1 MAKIKEK
8 LKLIKLRLRPSPRST
23 KVMQI
28 IAILFAM
35 MALLALRMATT
46 YLDTRTE
53 ELRQKAVS
61 MEQENKDLQENI
73 GILGSV
79 QSIIQIAKDELGLVD
94 PNTIILS
101 PESQ

>member
-23 KVMQI
+23 KIMLIV
-28 IAILFAM
+28 AILFAM
-35 MALLALRMATT
+35 TALIALRMAITD
-46 YLDTRTE
+46 LDNRAE
-53 ELRQKAVS
+53 DLRKKAAA

-79 QSIIQIAKDELGLVD
+79 QSIIQIARDELGLVD
-94 PNTIILS
+94 PNTVILE
-101 PESQ
+101 PES

>member
-23 KVMQI
+23 KIMLIV
-28 IAILFAM
+28 AILFAM
-35 MALLALRMATT
+35 TALIMLRMAITD
-46 YLDTRTE
+46 LDNRTE
-53 ELRQKAVS
+53 DLRKKAAA

-79 QSIIQIAKDELGLVD
+79 QSIIQIARDELGLVD
-94 PNTIILS
+94 PNTVILD
-101 PESQ
+101 PES

>member
-23 KVMQI
+23 KVMLI

-35 MALLALRMATT
+35 TALITLRMAITD
-46 YLDTRTE
+46 LDNRAE
-53 ELRQKAVS
+53 ELRKKAAA

-101 PESQ
+101 PES

>member
-23 KVMQI
+23 KVMLI

-79 QSIIQIAKDELGLVD
+79 QSIIQIAKDEQIGRAHV
-94 PNTIILS
+94 
-101 PESQ
+101 